1 MLSEARVTLGNSIE
15 LPALCRRLGWRLLS
29 ACMPNKVKFTGRL
42 RQLMLFC
49 SFLLRMTKHHG
60 AGYTVK
66 YLKSCQLAIQK
77 RIAGNPFKSLRE
89 IEPELPLPRLSSCGL
104 PAVIPHADRKLI
116 LAGSCSV
123 IRWWLT
129 LFSIYRIIAIPGKLK
144 IETITS
150 PLSVPLSRVDQV
162 ASDISMLMGRL
173 PSMRDLRLKERDP
186 RLLFLEKSSPCHSL
200 S

>member
-1 MLSEARVTLGNSIE
+1 
-15 LPALCRRLGWRLLS
+15 
-29 ACMPNKVKFTGRL
+29 
-42 RQLMLFC
+42 MLFC

-77 RIAGNPFKSLRE
+77 QIAGNPFKSLRE
-89 IEPELPLPRLSSCGL
+89 IEPELPLPRLSTEGL

-116 LAGSCSV
+116 SAGSYSV

-129 LFSIYRIIAIPGKLK
+129 LFSIYRIISIPGKLK
-144 IETITS
+144 IETITKA
-150 PLSVPLSRVDQV
+150 LTVPEERVVRV
-162 ASDISMLMGRL
+162 AEDLTMLMGRL
-173 PSMRDLRLKERDP
+173 PSIRAVRLQDRDP
-186 RLLFLEKSSPCHSL
+186 RLLFIEKSSPCHSL